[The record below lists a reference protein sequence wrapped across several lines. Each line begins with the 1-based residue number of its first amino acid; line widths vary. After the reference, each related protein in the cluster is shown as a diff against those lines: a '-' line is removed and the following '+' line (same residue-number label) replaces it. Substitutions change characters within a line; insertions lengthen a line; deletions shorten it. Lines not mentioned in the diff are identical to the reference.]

1 MNHNAV
7 NLISPTDCVERENVY
22 CSACL
27 KQWHASTRVE
37 GKRKRGVRVAGRRD
51 ACVNLR
57 FIALA
62 TATLI
67 VVPFS
72 LSHRAQ
78 SPFHL
83 SLSTYGYSHFP
94 FLPTSVS
101 VPLVAFLPST
111 QLATSLSSYH
121 GDKPLKFLQR
131 NKWISSFLTRSFPV
145 LVHLSLSSRISL
157 LL

>member
-1 MNHNAV
+1 MIWSDFTIFIDAQKRWKKLFQIRRTDRRIREKQRTNTFHVRKILHMNHNAV

-111 QLATSLSSYH
+111 
-121 GDKPLKFLQR
+121 
-131 NKWISSFLTRSFPV
+131 
-145 LVHLSLSSRISL
+145 
-157 LL
+157 

>member
-1 MNHNAV
+1 MIWSDFTIFIDAQKRWKKLFQIRRTDRRIREKQRTNTFHVRKILHMNHNAV

-72 LSHRAQ
+72 LFHRRAQ

-111 QLATSLSSYH
+111 
-121 GDKPLKFLQR
+121 
-131 NKWISSFLTRSFPV
+131 
-145 LVHLSLSSRISL
+145 
-157 LL
+157 